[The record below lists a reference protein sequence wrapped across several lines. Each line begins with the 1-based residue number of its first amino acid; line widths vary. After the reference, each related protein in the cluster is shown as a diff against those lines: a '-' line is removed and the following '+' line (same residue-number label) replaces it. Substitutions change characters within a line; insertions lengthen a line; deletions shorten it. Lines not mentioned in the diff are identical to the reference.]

1 MAYQQEAIRQGG
13 VTTQMA
19 RCRRNPSGWADWR
32 RIAASFVVAVL
43 LAISTASSSLLALLA
58 IAPSA
63 TMRS

>member
-1 MAYQQEAIRQGG
+1 
-13 VTTQMA
+13 MA